1 MDLKNSINDL
11 IDKRYEEIKS
21 ECSTYKELR
30 DKIEEEIK
38 HVQWK
43 ERNLFPLVSERLNR
57 NLKRDID
64 NVTCTLPIR

>member
-1 MDLKNSINDL
+1 MDLKNSINEL
-11 IDKRYEEIKS
+11 IDERYEEIKS
-21 ECSTYKELR
+21 ECTNYKELI

-38 HVQWK
+38 HFQWK

-64 NVTCTLPIR
+64 NVICTLPIR